1 MPHGCLL
8 PMIVSEIQ
16 LSLVPVLKPSD
27 AVAFAMDRMLESRLF
42 DLPVVDEDQR
52 LLGVVRYEMLEEQE
66 PDSTL
71 ESFTAEWKNFSVRNT
86 DPFIRLLHL
95 FQEDQTTAVP
105 VLDEEDFY
113 IGTVQVHDLA
123 GWLAT
128 QSVVA
133 QPGGLL
139 TLKVAHN
146 NYSLSEIARIAE
158 SNNGTI
164 INLRLTPDDEPD
176 YMLIHLKLNLMDL
189 TYVMATFERFG
200 YRIQSFN
207 HQSHLSDFYTER
219 YDALMRYLDI

>member
-1 MPHGCLL
+1 
-8 PMIVSEIQ
+8 MIVSEIQ
-16 LSLVPVLKPSD
+16 LSLVPLLKPSD

-42 DLPVVDEDQR
+42 DLPIVDNDQR
-52 LLGVVRYEMLEEQE
+52 LLGLVRYEMLEDQEQ
-66 PDSTL
+66 DNTL
-71 ESFTAEWKNFSVRNT
+71 ESFKSEWKDISVRNN
-86 DPFIRLLHL
+86 DPFIQLLHL

-113 IGTVQVHDLA
+113 LGTVQVHDLA

-128 QSVVA
+128 QSVVT

-158 SNNGTI
+158 SNNGII
-164 INLRLTPDDEPD
+164 INLRLSPDDEPE
-176 YMLIHLKLNLMDL
+176 YMLIHLKLNLVDL

-200 YRIQSFN
+200 YRIHSFN

>member
-1 MPHGCLL
+1 
-8 PMIVSEIQ
+8 MIVSEIQ
-16 LSLVPVLKPSD
+16 LSLVPVLKPND

-42 DLPVVDEDQR
+42 DLPVVDEAQR
-52 LLGVVRYEMLEEQE
+52 LLGMLRYETLEEQD
-66 PDSTL
+66 PDDLL
-71 ESFTAEWKNFSVRNT
+71 EDCKQDWKDFSVHAN
-86 DPFIRLLHL
+86 DPFVRLLHL
-95 FQEDQTTAVP
+95 FEQDQTTAVP
-105 VLDEEDFY
+105 VVDDENMHL
-113 IGTVQVHDLA
+113 GTVQVHDLVS
-123 GWLAT
+123 WLST

-133 QPGGLL
+133 QPGGLI

-164 INLRLTPDDEPD
+164 TNLRLGQADEPE
-176 YMLIHLKLNLMDL
+176 YMLIHLKFNLMDL

>member
-1 MPHGCLL
+1 
-8 PMIVSEIQ
+8 MIVSEIQ
-16 LSLVPVLKPSD
+16 LTLVPVLKPSD

-42 DLPVVDEDQR
+42 DLPVVDEEQR
-52 LLGVVRYEMLEEQE
+52 LLGMLRYETLEEHDH
-66 PDSTL
+66 DSPL
-71 ESFTAEWKNFSVRNT
+71 ESFKEEWKQFSVRAD
-86 DPFIRLLHL
+86 DPFVRLLHL
-95 FQEDQTTAVP
+95 FEQDQTTAVP
-105 VLDEEDFY
+105 VVDEEE
-113 IGTVQVHDLA
+113 IHMGTIQVHDLA
-123 GWLAT
+123 SWLAT

-164 INLRLTPDDEPD
+164 INLRLSPDSDSD
-176 YMLIHLKLNLMDL
+176 YMLVHLKLNLMDL

>member
-1 MPHGCLL
+1 
-8 PMIVSEIQ
+8 MIVSEIQ

-27 AVAFAMDRMLESRLF
+27 AVAFAIDRMLESRLF
-42 DLPVVDEDQR
+42 DLPVVDEEQR
-52 LLGVVRYEMLEEQE
+52 LLGMLRYETLEEQDE
-66 PDSTL
+66 DSNL
-71 ESFTAEWKNFSVRNT
+71 ESFKAEWKDFSVQAT
-86 DPFIRLLHL
+86 DPFVRLLHL
-95 FQEDQTTAVP
+95 FEQDQTTAVP
-105 VLDEEDFY
+105 VVDEDHFH

-123 GWLAT
+123 AWLAT

-139 TLKVAHN
+139 TLKVAQN

-164 INLRLTPDDEPD
+164 INLRLSPDNEPEF
-176 YMLIHLKLNLMDL
+176 MLIHLKLNLMDL

-200 YRIQSFN
+200 YRIQNFN

>member
-1 MPHGCLL
+1 
-8 PMIVSEIQ
+8 MIVSEIQ

-27 AVAFAMDRMLESRLF
+27 AVSFAMDRMLESRLF

-52 LLGVVRYEMLEEQE
+52 LLGMLRYETLEEQDE
-66 PDSTL
+66 DSSL
-71 ESFTAEWKNFSVRNT
+71 ESFKAEWKDFSVRSS
-86 DPFIRLLHL
+86 DPFVRLLHL
-95 FQEDQTTAVP
+95 FEQDQTTAVP
-105 VLDEEDFY
+105 VVDEDDFHV
-113 IGTVQVHDLA
+113 GTVQVHDLA
-123 GWLAT
+123 AWLAT

-139 TLKVAHN
+139 TLKVAQN

-164 INLRLTPDDEPD
+164 INLRLSPADEPEF
-176 YMLIHLKLNLMDL
+176 MLIHLKLNLMDL